1 VHSNCQVKSDLT
13 LQTEVELDSMDREL
27 LSVVQADARL
37 SFREVA
43 RRVGMS
49 TPAVAERIRKL
60 EAAGVITGYGAHVA
74 RRALG
79 ESIGAFLRLT
89 VSDLDF
95 RRVTGLCGSLDAVV
109 ECHHVTGDDSFFIR
123 VSVRSVSELE
133 DLISR
138 FRKIGEV
145 RSSLVL
151 SSPVD
156 GKPVRPAT

>member
-1 VHSNCQVKSDLT
+1 LT
-13 LQTEVELDSMDREL
+13 LQIKIELDSTDRSL
-27 LSVVQADARL
+27 LSIVQADSRL

-49 TPAVAERIRKL
+49 TPAVADRIRKL
-60 EAAGVITGYGAHVA
+60 EAAGVITGYTACVA
-74 RRALG
+74 RAALG
-79 ESIGAFLRLT
+79 EGIGAFLRLT

-95 RRVTGLCGSLDAVV
+95 RRVTGLCGSLDAVM

-123 VSVRSVSELE
+123 VSVRSVAELE
-133 DLISR
+133 DVISR
-138 FRKIGEV
+138 FRKIGKV

-156 GKPVRPAT
+156 GKSVRPAPQGTGLQHG

>member
-1 VHSNCQVKSDLT
+1 LT
-13 LQTEVELDSMDREL
+13 LQTKIELDSTDRDL
-27 LSVVQADARL
+27 LSIVQADSRL

-49 TPAVAERIRKL
+49 TPAVSDRIRKL
-60 EAAGVITGYGAHVA
+60 EAAGVITGYTARVA
-74 RRALG
+74 RAALG
-79 ESIGAFLRLT
+79 ECIGAFLRLT

-95 RRVTGLCGSLDAVV
+95 RRVTGLCSSLDSVV

-123 VSVRSVSELE
+123 VSVRSVAELE
-133 DLISR
+133 DVISR

-145 RSSLVL
+145 RSSLIL

-156 GKPVRPAT
+156 GKSVRPAPQGIGLQHGSP